1 MKQIWLLVGLLIF
14 YFFINPV
21 THVSA
26 HNGTVEHS
34 TVIDLIGHWNLILA
48 GVLVF
53 VLVMYILQFKKE
65 QDFRKKFSYFF
76 LALLVFYLAL
86 GSPLH
91 VLGDHYLFSAHMLEQ
106 SLIYIVLP
114 PLLLLSLPNR
124 FAEPIFR
131 LGLKVKIIRFLK
143 KPLIPLLLFN
153 VLFSFYHIPQIFN
166 EVVSNNILHNLAH
179 ITLTVTAL
187 FMWIPLIPVIEELNR
202 LSEVQKIGYIFG
214 AGILLTPACALI
226 IFSNEPF
233 YTVYAGTP
241 ELLDLLPPID
251 DQQTGGIIMKV
262 IQELVFGT
270 MIGYLFFKW
279 ARKERLKD
287 DFPDKSVSGGVNQ

>member
-1 MKQIWLLVGLLIF
+1 MKQIRLLVGLLIF
-14 YFFINPV
+14 SLFINPV
-21 THVSA
+21 IHVSA
-26 HNGTVEHS
+26 HNGTVEH
-34 TVIDLIGHWNLILA
+34 TTAIDLIGHWNVILA

-91 VLGDHYLFSAHMLEQ
+91 ILGDHYLFSAHMLEQ

-131 LGLKVKIIRFLK
+131 LGLKIKIISFLK

-166 EVVSNNILHNLAH
+166 EVVSNNILHNLTH

-187 FMWIPLIPVIEELNR
+187 FMWIPLIPVIEELDR

-251 DQQTGGIIMKV
+251 DQKTGGIIMKV

-287 DFPDKSVSGGVNQ
+287 DFLDKSVSGGVNQ

>member
-14 YFFINPV
+14 SLFINPV
-21 THVSA
+21 IHVSA
-26 HNGTVEHS
+26 HNGTVEH
-34 TVIDLIGHWNLILA
+34 TTAIDLIGHWNVILA

-53 VLVMYILQFKKE
+53 VLVMYIFQFKKE

-114 PLLLLSLPNR
+114 PLLLLSLPIR

-131 LGLKVKIIRFLK
+131 LGLKVKIISFLK

-166 EVVSNNILHNLAH
+166 EVVSNNILHNLTH

-187 FMWIPLIPVIEELNR
+187 FMWIPLIPVIEELDR

-287 DFPDKSVSGGVNQ
+287 DFSDKSVSGGVNQ